1 MGGALFCIL
10 FTFPYFWLMNTEVR
24 ILVWLAIVLSL
35 VIGHAAMYAP
45 QASFLSELFGTRV
58 RYSGASI
65 GYQLAPIV
73 GGGIAP
79 FIAVALLGSTGSY
92 WPIALYMIGMAL
104 ITVVSV
110 YLASETSFADI
121 TEVDERERVFVTE
134 E

>member
-1 MGGALFCIL
+1 
-10 FTFPYFWLMNTEVR
+10 
-24 ILVWLAIVLSL
+24 
-35 VIGHAAMYAP
+35 MYAP

-79 FIAVALLGSTGSY
+79 FIAVALLARTGSY
-92 WPIALYMIGMAL
+92 WPIAIYMIGMAL

-110 YLASETSFADI
+110 YLATETSFGEISDAEPAVQRR
-121 TEVDERERVFVTE
+121 TAGEPAG
-134 E
+134 